1 MSSYDAVVVGAG
13 PNGLV
18 AANRLVD
25 AGWSVLVLEAAPE
38 PGGAVQSHDD
48 VHPGFVHDT
57 FSSFYPLAA
66 ASAAIRSFAL
76 EDHGL
81 VWRHAPAVLGHVR
94 GDGSWALLHRDRALT
109 ARLLDDARSGDGD
122 SWLELCRLWDR
133 VGEQVIHA
141 LLTPFP
147 PVRAGL
153 GLAARLPR
161 AGGLDLVRTLL
172 TPAADP
178 SLWPF
183 AGDGPRLLLAGNA
196 GHSDIP
202 LHAPGSGL
210 MALLLT
216 MLGQSAGFPVPE
228 GGAGG
233 LAAALAR
240 RLAARG
246 GELRCSTPAVRIVV
260 DHGRA
265 VAVDAADGTRAAARR
280 LWSPVWSPPCST
292 GASSSRTTCPG
303 GCNAACAGS
312 SGIPARSRW
321 TGR

>member
-1 MSSYDAVVVGAG
+1 MARCR
-13 PNGLV
+13 
-18 AANRLVD
+18 AA
-25 AGWSVLVLEAAPE
+25 S
-38 PGGAVQSHDD
+38 D
-48 VHPGFVHDT
+48 VHAGFVHDT

-109 ARLLDDARSGDGD
+109 ARLLDDVHSGDGD

-147 PVRAGL
+147 PLRAGL
-153 GLAARLPR
+153 GLAADSRGPEAWIWCAR
-161 AGGLDLVRTLL
+161 CW

-183 AGDGPRLLLAGNA
+183 AGDAPRLLLAGNA

-202 LHAPGSGL
+202 LHAP
-210 MALLLT
+210 
-216 MLGQSAGFPVPE
+216 
-228 GGAGG
+228 
-233 LAAALAR
+233 
-240 RLAARG
+240 
-246 GELRCSTPAVRIVV
+246 
-260 DHGRA
+260 D
-265 VAVDAADGTRAAARR
+265 
-280 LWSPVWSPPCST
+280 
-292 GASSSRTTCPG
+292 PG
-303 GCNAACAGS
+303 
-312 SGIPARSRW
+312 
-321 TGR
+321 